1 MIPDRLKGL
10 ACVGPRHYVSVG
22 QEKRMISI
30 LKSTA
35 MRISMNKRL
44 IILSISSVVT
54 CAAAHAAK
62 TASINTDTAGELA
75 DICGVKRG
83 DPAAATKRTFCQ
95 GFAQGAIGV
104 ELRHAGQDKP
114 FCFPRPAPSRAET
127 MQQFVA
133 WVGAQPERRL
143 LASTDGLFRFL
154 SGRYPCR
161 ASLPSGVARARHP
174 IPPRPSSPVD
184 APITRPCNA

>member
-1 MIPDRLKGL
+1 
-10 ACVGPRHYVSVG
+10 
-22 QEKRMISI
+22 
-30 LKSTA
+30 
-35 MRISMNKRL
+35 MNKRL
-44 IILSISSVVT
+44 IILAISSVVT
-54 CAAAHAAK
+54 CAAAHSAK
-62 TASINTDTAGELA
+62 TASINTNTAGELA

-133 WVGAQPERRL
+133 WVGAQPERRS

-161 ASLPSGVARARHP
+161 AKSPIVSGQGETSHP
-174 IPPRPSSPVD
+174 PNP
-184 APITRPCNA
+184 AK

>member
-1 MIPDRLKGL
+1 
-10 ACVGPRHYVSVG
+10 
-22 QEKRMISI
+22 
-30 LKSTA
+30 
-35 MRISMNKRL
+35 MRISMNKGL
-44 IILSISSVVT
+44 IILAISCVVI

-62 TASINTDTAGELA
+62 TASINTNTAGELA

-83 DPAAATKRTFCQ
+83 DPSAATKRTFCQ
-95 GFAQGAIGV
+95 GFAQGAISV

-133 WVGAQPERRL
+133 WVGAQAERRL

-154 SGRYPCR
+154 SGRYPCL
-161 ASLPSGVARARHP
+161 AKSPIGSSQGEISHLPDPAK
-174 IPPRPSSPVD
+174 
-184 APITRPCNA
+184 